1 MTIKTTGNEW
11 SRTVL
16 RLVLLCFVSS
26 EGLQHRRLQHGRH
39 CDSIWGCCFSGLGE
53 SRPNTHRRDTPTN
66 TQTNRQEREE
76 VRQERKAPG
85 KIHTRQQQEQQEEEA
100 KTTQPT
106 NSNDQSKADQ
116 CKTVHSESQ
125 NQNTTTTTTKTHF
138 GLFHKPTLQ
147 KEV

>member
-53 SRPNTHRRDTPTN
+53 SRPNVHRRDTPTN